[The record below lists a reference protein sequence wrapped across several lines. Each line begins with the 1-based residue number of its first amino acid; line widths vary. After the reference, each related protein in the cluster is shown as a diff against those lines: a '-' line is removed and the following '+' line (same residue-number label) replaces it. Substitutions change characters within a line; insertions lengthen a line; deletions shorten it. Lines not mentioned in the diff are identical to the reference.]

1 MEEGKKENN
10 EIKNNNVFQYSFDAM
25 RFKQSVSENKK
36 KVERLGRVS
45 RQKKANK
52 IITLCFFT
60 PIPNPLFV
68 IVYYQFFEKLLC
80 QKAETDR
87 FRFFQFLIL

>member
-36 KVERLGRVS
+36 KVKRLD
-45 RQKKANK
+45 KK
-52 IITLCFFT
+52 IIEASRSFSFILSIFINRFHIHDDFIFCFS
-60 PIPNPLFV
+60 
-68 IVYYQFFEKLLC
+68 K
-80 QKAETDR
+80 
-87 FRFFQFLIL
+87 ILTVKTREPVVREEQI

>member
-45 RQKKANK
+45 RQKNPNK
-52 IITLCFFT
+52 IITLCFSYYH
-60 PIPNPLFV
+60 PQPAV
-68 IVYYQFFEKLLC
+68 RDIVYNQFF
-80 QKAETDR
+80 
-87 FRFFQFLIL
+87 